1 MPIEKVNITQQN
13 KTNNTQTAIYTAAS
27 LGTGAIAGGTFGYYQ
42 KPWIKNGELSDTF
55 IKNVTEKELK
65 LNEDDFKVF
74 IDDLKKIASSGSLEN
89 TQDSTKVYFED
100 LLTPDENKHL
110 SNELLDSL
118 KEEFGDGI
126 LDGKFDKYRE
136 TVKFS
141 PEDMSEQK
149 ERIKNLFD
157 IKNKKLKPLD
167 KNADL
172 DDLNLHTAV
181 KEIMSNLDKKN
192 ALKWGGIGAAILG
205 IAGLGASFLA
215 NSKSSAI
222 NPDQKA

>member
-1 MPIEKVNITQQN
+1 MI
-13 KTNNTQTAIYTAAS
+13 KT
-27 LGTGAIAGGTFGYYQ
+27 
-42 KPWIKNGELSDTF
+42 
-55 IKNVTEKELK
+55 
-65 LNEDDFKVF
+65 
-74 IDDLKKIASSGSLEN
+74 
-89 TQDSTKVYFED
+89 
-100 LLTPDENKHL
+100 L
-110 SNELLDSL
+110 SNNILDGL

-205 IAGLGASFLA
+205 IAGLGASFIA
-215 NSKSSAI
+215 NSKSSSATD
-222 NPDQKA
+222 DQQS

>member
-13 KTNNTQTAIYTAAS
+13 KTNNTQTAIYTAAG

-215 NSKSSAI
+215 NSKPSAI

>member
-126 LDGKFDKYRE
+126 LDRKFDKYRE
-136 TVKFS
+136 AVKIS
-141 PEDMSEQK
+141 PEDMPEQK
-149 ERIKNLFD
+149 EKIENLFD
-157 IKNKKLKPLD
+157 LKNKKLKPLD
-167 KNADL
+167 KNTDL
-172 DDLNLHTAV
+172 DDLNLHTAI
-181 KEIMSNLDKKN
+181 KEITSNLNWKN

-205 IAGLGASFLA
+205 IAGLGASFIA
-215 NSKSSAI
+215 NSKSSSATD
-222 NPDQKA
+222 DQQS

>member
-1 MPIEKVNITQQN
+1 
-13 KTNNTQTAIYTAAS
+13 
-27 LGTGAIAGGTFGYYQ
+27 
-42 KPWIKNGELSDTF
+42 
-55 IKNVTEKELK
+55 
-65 LNEDDFKVF
+65 
-74 IDDLKKIASSGSLEN
+74 
-89 TQDSTKVYFED
+89 
-100 LLTPDENKHL
+100 
-110 SNELLDSL
+110 
-118 KEEFGDGI
+118 
-126 LDGKFDKYRE
+126 
-136 TVKFS
+136 
-141 PEDMSEQK
+141 MSEQK

>member
-42 KPWIKNGELSDTF
+42 KPWIKNGELTDTF
-55 IKNVTEKELK
+55 VKKVSEKELK
-65 LNEDDFKVF
+65 LEEEDCKVL
-74 IDDLKKIASSGSLEN
+74 ISDLKKIAASGSLEN
-89 TQDSTKVYFED
+89 TQDSTKAYF
-100 LLTPDENKHL
+100 KGL
-110 SNELLDSL
+110 SNSEVIKTLSNNILDGL

-215 NSKSSAI
+215 NSKPSAI

>member
-1 MPIEKVNITQQN
+1 MPIENVNIVQ
-13 KTNNTQTAIYTAAS
+13 KNNNSQTAFYTAAGV
-27 LGTGAIAGGTFGYYQ
+27 GTGAIAGGAFGYYQ
-42 KPWIKNGELSDTF
+42 RPWIKNGELTDTF
-55 IKNVTEKELK
+55 VKNVSEKELK
-65 LNEDDFKVF
+65 LEEEDCKVL
-74 IDDLKKIASSGSLEN
+74 ISDLKKIAASGSLEN
-89 TQDSTKVYFED
+89 TQDSTKAYF
-100 LLTPDENKHL
+100 KGL
-110 SNELLDSL
+110 SNSEVIKTLSNNILDGL

-205 IAGLGASFLA
+205 IAGLGASFIA
-215 NSKSSAI
+215 NSKSSSATD
-222 NPDQKA
+222 DQQS

>member
-13 KTNNTQTAIYTAAS
+13 KTNNTQTAIYTAAGV
-27 LGTGAIAGGTFGYYQ
+27 GTGAIAGGAFGYYQ
-42 KPWIKNGELSDTF
+42 RPWIKNGELTDTF
-55 IKNVTEKELK
+55 VKKVSEKELK
-65 LNEDDFKVF
+65 LEEEDCKVL
-74 IDDLKKIASSGSLEN
+74 ISDLKKIAASGSLEN
-89 TQDSTKVYFED
+89 TQDSTKAYF
-100 LLTPDENKHL
+100 KGL
-110 SNELLDSL
+110 SNSEVIKTLSNNILDGL

-205 IAGLGASFLA
+205 IAGLGISFIKNNKT
-215 NSKSSAI
+215 NS
-222 NPDQKA
+222 

>member
-1 MPIEKVNITQQN
+1 M
-13 KTNNTQTAIYTAAS
+13 
-27 LGTGAIAGGTFGYYQ
+27 
-42 KPWIKNGELSDTF
+42 
-55 IKNVTEKELK
+55 
-65 LNEDDFKVF
+65 
-74 IDDLKKIASSGSLEN
+74 
-89 TQDSTKVYFED
+89 
-100 LLTPDENKHL
+100 TPDENKHL

>member
-1 MPIEKVNITQQN
+1 MPIENVNIVQ
-13 KTNNTQTAIYTAAS
+13 KNNNSQTAFYTAAGV
-27 LGTGAIAGGTFGYYQ
+27 GTGAIAGGAFGYYQ
-42 KPWIKNGELSDTF
+42 RPWIKNGELTDTF
-55 IKNVTEKELK
+55 VKKVSEKELK
-65 LNEDDFKVF
+65 LEEEDCKVL
-74 IDDLKKIASSGSLEN
+74 ISDLKKIAASGSLEN
-89 TQDSTKVYFED
+89 TQDSTKAYF
-100 LLTPDENKHL
+100 KGL
-110 SNELLDSL
+110 SNSEVIKTLSNNILDGL

-126 LDGKFDKYRE
+126 LDGKYDKFRE
-136 TVKFS
+136 TVKCS

-205 IAGLGASFLA
+205 IAGLGASFIA
-215 NSKSSAI
+215 NSKSSSATD
-222 NPDQKA
+222 DQQS

>member
-1 MPIEKVNITQQN
+1 M
-13 KTNNTQTAIYTAAS
+13 
-27 LGTGAIAGGTFGYYQ
+27 
-42 KPWIKNGELSDTF
+42 
-55 IKNVTEKELK
+55 TEKELK

-126 LDGKFDKYRE
+126 LDRKFDKYRE
-136 TVKFS
+136 AVKIS
-141 PEDMSEQK
+141 PEDMPEQK
-149 ERIKNLFD
+149 EKIENLFD
-157 IKNKKLKPLD
+157 LKNKKLKPLD
-167 KNADL
+167 KNTDL
-172 DDLNLHTAV
+172 DDLNLHTAI
-181 KEIMSNLDKKN
+181 KEITSNLNWKN

-205 IAGLGASFLA
+205 IAGLGASFIA
-215 NSKSSAI
+215 NSKSSSATD
-222 NPDQKA
+222 DQQS

>member
-1 MPIEKVNITQQN
+1 M
-13 KTNNTQTAIYTAAS
+13 
-27 LGTGAIAGGTFGYYQ
+27 
-42 KPWIKNGELSDTF
+42 
-55 IKNVTEKELK
+55 TEKELK
-65 LNEDDFKVF
+65 LEEDDFKVF

-136 TVKFS
+136 AVKIS
-141 PEDMSEQK
+141 PEDMPEQK

-157 IKNKKLKPLD
+157 LKNKKLKPLD

-215 NSKSSAI
+215 NSKPSAI

>member
-1 MPIEKVNITQQN
+1 MPIENVNATQQN
-13 KTNNTQTAIYTAAS
+13 KNTSTQTAIYTAAG

-42 KPWIKNGELSDTF
+42 RPWIKNEDISDTF
-55 IKNVTEKELK
+55 VKNVTEKELK
-65 LNEDDFKVF
+65 LGEEDCKVL
-74 IDDLKKIASSGSLEN
+74 ISDLKKIAASGSLEN
-89 TQDSTKVYFED
+89 TQDSTKAYF
-100 LLTPDENKHL
+100 KGL
-110 SNELLDSL
+110 SNSEVIKTLSNNILDGL
-118 KEEFGDGI
+118 KKEFGDGI
-126 LDGKFDKYRE
+126 LDGKYDKYRE

-205 IAGLGASFLA
+205 IAGLGASFIA
-215 NSKSSAI
+215 NSKSSSATD
-222 NPDQKA
+222 DQQS

>member
-1 MPIEKVNITQQN
+1 MPIENVNFVQ
-13 KTNNTQTAIYTAAS
+13 KNNNSQTAFYTAAGV
-27 LGTGAIAGGTFGYYQ
+27 GTGAIAGGAFGYYQ
-42 KPWIKNGELSDTF
+42 RPWIKNGELTDTF
-55 IKNVTEKELK
+55 VKNVTEKELK
-65 LNEDDFKVF
+65 LEEEDCKVL
-74 IDDLKKIASSGSLEN
+74 ISDLKKIAASGSLEN
-89 TQDSTKVYFED
+89 TQDSTKAYF
-100 LLTPDENKHL
+100 KGL
-110 SNELLDSL
+110 SNSEVIKTLSNNILDEL

-205 IAGLGASFLA
+205 IAGLGASFIA
-215 NSKSSAI
+215 NSKSSSATD
-222 NPDQKA
+222 DQQS

>member
-13 KTNNTQTAIYTAAS
+13 KTNNTQTAIYTAAG

-42 KPWIKNGELSDTF
+42 KPWIKNGELTDTF
-55 IKNVTEKELK
+55 VKKVSEKELK
-65 LNEDDFKVF
+65 LEEEDCKVL
-74 IDDLKKIASSGSLEN
+74 ISDLKKIAASGSLEN
-89 TQDSTKVYFED
+89 TQDSTKAYF
-100 LLTPDENKHL
+100 KGL
-110 SNELLDSL
+110 SNSEVIKTLSNNILDGL

>member
-1 MPIEKVNITQQN
+1 MPIENVNIVQ
-13 KTNNTQTAIYTAAS
+13 KNNNSQTAFYTAAGV
-27 LGTGAIAGGTFGYYQ
+27 GTGAIAGGAFGYYQ
-42 KPWIKNGELSDTF
+42 RPWIKNGELTDTF
-55 IKNVTEKELK
+55 VKNVTEKELK
-65 LNEDDFKVF
+65 LEEEDCKVL
-74 IDDLKKIASSGSLEN
+74 ISDLKKIAASGSLEN
-89 TQDSTKVYFED
+89 TQDSTKAYF
-100 LLTPDENKHL
+100 KGL
-110 SNELLDSL
+110 SNSEMIKTLSNNILDGL

-141 PEDMSEQK
+141 LEDMSEQK

-205 IAGLGASFLA
+205 IAGLGASFIA
-215 NSKSSAI
+215 NSKSSSATD
-222 NPDQKA
+222 DQQS

>member
-13 KTNNTQTAIYTAAS
+13 KTNNTQTAIYTAAG

-65 LNEDDFKVF
+65 LEEDDFQVF

-136 TVKFS
+136 AVKIS
-141 PEDMSEQK
+141 PEDMPEQK
-149 ERIKNLFD
+149 EKIKNLFD
-157 IKNKKLKPLD
+157 LKNKKLKPLD

-215 NSKSSAI
+215 NSKSSSATD
-222 NPDQKA
+222 DQQS

>member
-136 TVKFS
+136 AVKIS
-141 PEDMSEQK
+141 PEDMPEQK
-149 ERIKNLFD
+149 EKIKNLFD
-157 IKNKKLKPLD
+157 LKNKKLKPLD
-167 KNADL
+167 KNTDL
-172 DDLNLHTAV
+172 DDLNLHTAI
-181 KEIMSNLDKKN
+181 KEITSNLNWKN

-215 NSKSSAI
+215 NSKPSAI

>member
-1 MPIEKVNITQQN
+1 MPIEK
-13 KTNNTQTAIYTAAS
+13 A
-27 LGTGAIAGGTFGYYQ
+27 FGYYQ

-55 IKNVTEKELK
+55 IKNVSEKELK
-65 LNEDDFKVF
+65 LEEDDFKVF

-126 LDGKFDKYRE
+126 LDRKFDKYRE
-136 TVKFS
+136 AVKIS
-141 PEDMSEQK
+141 PEDMPEQK
-149 ERIKNLFD
+149 EKIKNLFD
-157 IKNKKLKPLD
+157 LKNKKLKPLD
-167 KNADL
+167 KNTDL
-172 DDLNLHTAV
+172 DDLNLHTAI
-181 KEIMSNLDKKN
+181 KEITSNLNWKN

-205 IAGLGASFLA
+205 IAGLGASFIA
-215 NSKSSAI
+215 NSKSSSATD
-222 NPDQKA
+222 DQQS

>member
-1 MPIEKVNITQQN
+1 MPIENVNIVQ
-13 KTNNTQTAIYTAAS
+13 KNNNSQTAFYTAAGV
-27 LGTGAIAGGTFGYYQ
+27 GTGAIAGGAFGYYQ
-42 KPWIKNGELSDTF
+42 RPWIKNGELTDTF
-55 IKNVTEKELK
+55 VKNVSEKELK
-65 LNEDDFKVF
+65 LEEEDCKVL
-74 IDDLKKIASSGSLEN
+74 ISDLKKIAASGSLEN
-89 TQDSTKVYFED
+89 TQDSTKAYF
-100 LLTPDENKHL
+100 KGL
-110 SNELLDSL
+110 SNSEVIKTLSNNILDGL

-205 IAGLGASFLA
+205 IAGFGASFIA
-215 NSKSSAI
+215 NSKSSSATD
-222 NPDQKA
+222 DQQS

>member
-1 MPIEKVNITQQN
+1 MPIENVNIVQ
-13 KTNNTQTAIYTAAS
+13 KNNNSQTAFYTAAGV
-27 LGTGAIAGGTFGYYQ
+27 GTGAIAGGAFGYYQ
-42 KPWIKNGELSDTF
+42 RPWIKNGELTDTF
-55 IKNVTEKELK
+55 VKKVSEKELK
-65 LNEDDFKVF
+65 LEEEDCKVL
-74 IDDLKKIASSGSLEN
+74 ISDLKKIAASGSLEN
-89 TQDSTKVYFED
+89 TQDSTKAYF
-100 LLTPDENKHL
+100 KGL
-110 SNELLDSL
+110 SNSEVIKTLSNNILDGL

-205 IAGLGASFLA
+205 IAGLGASFIA
-215 NSKSSAI
+215 NSKSSSATD
-222 NPDQKA
+222 DQQS